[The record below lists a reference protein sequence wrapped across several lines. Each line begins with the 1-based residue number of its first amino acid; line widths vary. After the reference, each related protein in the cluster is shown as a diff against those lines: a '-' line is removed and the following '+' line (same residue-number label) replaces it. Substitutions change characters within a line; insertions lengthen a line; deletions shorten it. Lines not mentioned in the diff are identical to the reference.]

1 MDSIDIPNS
10 LLPKGI
16 KAPRAFIADKQP
28 AFPDYG
34 VDTGDWVIVDSG
46 DKFVN
51 GELSVFQSKKVA
63 EYRLSKEEL
72 RGYKTNRDHSVI
84 FEIAS
89 KYCISDSLLTMMA
102 TPFLLRD
109 SCLQ

>member
-34 VDTGDWVIVDSG
+34 VDTGDLVIVDSG
-46 DKFVN
+46 AKFVN

-72 RGYKTNRDHSVI
+72 RGYTHFGKVVMVM
-84 FEIAS
+84 
-89 KYCISDSLLTMMA
+89 KYYGSS
-102 TPFLLRD
+102 PFIM
-109 SCLQ
+109 